1 MKISIILPIL
11 ELNEQALRAICS
23 INISRHNLNKGDLE
37 LIVICSD
44 SIKSEIINKT
54 YRVDKIYVD
63 QKKGIYEAMNI
74 GIKHAVGEYLYFIG
88 IDDILLLDL
97 KEVIELMVT
106 KPKII
111 LFNNYWGS
119 KGLYKN
125 LKNRYRLISKNWC
138 HQGVIYRND
147 LFLKHGFYNLKYR
160 VQADHYFN
168 LKALSSLKKDEILKS
183 QKIIAWY
190 SANGFSTRSIDSNF
204 HKDLPNILKDCYGLF
219 FKYILILK
227 RKIYG
232 LV

>member
-1 MKISIILPIL
+1 
-11 ELNEQALRAICS
+11 
-23 INISRHNLNKGDLE
+23 
-37 LIVICSD
+37 
-44 SIKSEIINKT
+44 
-54 YRVDKIYVD
+54 
-63 QKKGIYEAMNI
+63 
-74 GIKHAVGEYLYFIG
+74 
-88 IDDILLLDL
+88 
-97 KEVIELMVT
+97 MVT

-147 LFLKHGFYNLKYR
+147 LFLKHGHYNLKYR

-190 SANGFSTRSIDSNF
+190 SANGFSTRTIDSNF

-227 RKIYG
+227 KKNLWTC
-232 LV
+232 LVFISLNFIQLKSMTEHGERVLQIGTLLALPT